1 MLTETL
7 TNNHNEHEEH
17 HDGSTNSV
25 FGFWIY
31 ILSDCVLFATLFA
44 GYTVLHNNIY
54 GGPSAKELFSMPF
67 VLTETFILLTSSF
80 TYGLAMLASHKKN
93 KSQVL
98 LWLFITFLLGLSFVG
113 MEIHEFSTLIE
124 EGNSFSRSAFLSS
137 FFTLVGTH
145 GLHVTYIIGFILSI
159 ILTVIPYYLVV
170 NHILAS
176 EMSYIVIS
184 VFAILQL
191 LVQLVFFLH
200 LGGES
205 KPHWNLIAFV
215 FTLFIIGILVT
226 GSLWIM
232 YNLNYNMVER

>member
-1 MLTETL
+1 MS
-7 TNNHNEHEEH
+7 N
-17 HDGSTNSV
+17 
-25 FGFWIY
+25 
-31 ILSDCVLFATLFA
+31 ATD
-44 GYTVLHNNIY
+44 TQY
-54 GGPSAKELFSMPF
+54 GGSAHG
-67 VLTETFILLTSSF
+67 TT
-80 TYGLAMLASHKKN
+80 
-93 KSQVL
+93 KS
-98 LWLFITFLLGLSFVG
+98 
-113 MEIHEFSTLIE
+113 
-124 EGNSFSRSAFLSS
+124 
-137 FFTLVGTH
+137 
-145 GLHVTYIIGFILSI
+145 YIIGFILSI